1 MSIWASIGCD
11 EPEIEILESGYGQ
24 DVDPKGWID
33 VAHGW
38 GNIRLI
44 VRCEDYIPG
53 EASVAFTPDGARRL
67 IELLQRAIESA
78 EHRHE

>member
-1 MSIWASIGCD
+1 MSIWSSICITD
-11 EPEIEILESGYGQ
+11 PEIEILDGGYGQ

-53 EASVAFTPDGARRL
+53 EASVAFTPDSARRL
-67 IELLQRAIESA
+67 IGLLQRAIESA